1 MKIKQIFQQ
10 YESRE
15 AFNAYLFIFPALFIT
30 ILFVLIPV
38 FGTFWGSLF
47 RDVTYLPRKFVGMQN
62 FFSVLEDVDFWH
74 ALRFTILFTVTA
86 VVLETIFGLLF
97 ALLLNE
103 TFRGRGVLRTII
115 LIPWAIPTIVSAKV
129 WKLIFDYTY
138 GILNFLVVNLG
149 FSSGKINWLGSSF
162 AAFWS
167 LITAEVWKTTPF
179 VVIILLAG
187 LQAIPRDLYR
197 QAKVDGAGLFK
208 RFRAITLKLIQP
220 VLIIALI
227 FRTIDSLRIFDL
239 VYVLTGGGPGG
250 STKPLSMLGFEMYT
264 NDLFGKGSTVS
275 LITFCIVFLITIV
288 YLKAGKFRERFS

>member
-1 MKIKQIFQQ
+1 MRIKQIFQQ

-15 AFNAYLFIFPALFIT
+15 ALNAYLFLIPVLFIT
-30 ILFVLIPV
+30 TLFVLIPV

-47 RDVTYLPRKFVGMQN
+47 RDVTYLPKKFIGIQN
-62 FFSVLEDVDFWH
+62 FLYILGNADFWR
-74 ALRFTILFTVTA
+74 ALRFTLVFTVTA
-86 VVLETIFGLLF
+86 VVLETFFGMLF

-103 TFRGRGVLRTII
+103 TFKGRVFLRTVI

-149 FSSGKINWLGSSF
+149 FSGDKINWLGSSF

-187 LQAIPRDLYR
+187 LQAIPQDLYQ
-197 QAKVDGAGLFK
+197 QAKVDGAGIFK
-208 RFRAITLKLIQP
+208 RFRTITLILIQP

-275 LITFCIVFLITIV
+275 IITFCIVFIITIV
-288 YLKAGKFRERFS
+288 YLKAGRFRERLS

>member
-1 MKIKQIFQQ
+1 MRIKQIFQQ

-15 AFNAYLFIFPALFIT
+15 ALNAYLFLIPVLFIT
-30 ILFVLIPV
+30 TLFVLIPV

-47 RDVTYLPRKFVGMQN
+47 RDVTYLPKKFIGIQN
-62 FFSVLEDVDFWH
+62 FLYILGNADFWR
-74 ALRFTILFTVTA
+74 ALRFTLVFTVTA
-86 VVLETIFGLLF
+86 VVLETFFGMLF

-103 TFRGRGVLRTII
+103 TFKGRVFLRTVI

-149 FSSGKINWLGSSF
+149 FSGDKINWLGSPF

-187 LQAIPRDLYR
+187 LQAIPQDLYQ
-197 QAKVDGAGLFK
+197 QAKVDGAGIFK
-208 RFRAITLKLIQP
+208 RFRTITLILIQP

-275 LITFCIVFLITIV
+275 IITFCIVFIITIV
-288 YLKAGKFRERFS
+288 YLKAGRFRERLS

>member
-1 MKIKQIFQQ
+1 MKSKQIFQQ

-15 AFNAYLFIFPALFIT
+15 VLTAYLFLIPALFVI
-30 ILFVLIPV
+30 IAFVLIPV
-38 FGTFWGSLF
+38 LGTFWGSLF
-47 RDVTYLPRKFVGMQN
+47 RDVTYLPRKFIGIQN
-62 FFSVLEDVDFWH
+62 FLYVVGNADFWR
-74 ALRFTILFTVTA
+74 ALRFTLLFTVTA
-86 VVLETIFGLLF
+86 VILETFFGMLF

-103 TFRGRGVLRTII
+103 TFKGRVFLRTII

-149 FSSGKINWLGSSF
+149 FSGGKINWLGSSF

-187 LQAIPRDLYR
+187 LQAIPQDLYR
-197 QAKVDGAGLFK
+197 QAKIDGAGIFK
-208 RFRAITLKLIQP
+208 RFRTITLKLIQP

-264 NDLFGKGSTVS
+264 NDLFGKGSAVS
-275 LITFCIVFLITIV
+275 IITFCIVFLITIV

>member
-1 MKIKQIFQQ
+1 MKIKQLFQQ
-10 YESRE
+10 YENRE
-15 AFNAYLFIFPALFIT
+15 TVNAYLFLLPALFIT

-47 RDVTYLPRKFVGMQN
+47 RDVTYLPKKFIGIQN
-62 FFSVLEDVDFWH
+62 FFSILGNTDFWF
-74 ALRFTILFTVTA
+74 ALRFTLVFTVTA
-86 VVLETIFGLLF
+86 VLLETFFGMLF

-103 TFRGRGVLRTII
+103 TFKGRGFYRTII

-138 GILNFLVVNLG
+138 GILNYLIVTLG
-149 FSSGKINWLGSSF
+149 FSDDKINWLGSSF

-187 LQAIPRDLYR
+187 LQAIPQDLYQ

-208 RFRAITLKLIQP
+208 RFWAITFKLIQP

-275 LITFCIVFLITIV
+275 LITFCIVFLITIA
-288 YLKAGKFRERFS
+288 YLKAGKFREKFS

>member
-10 YESRE
+10 YENRE
-15 AFNAYLFIFPALFIT
+15 TINAYLFLLPALFIT
-30 ILFVLIPV
+30 VLFVLIPV

-47 RDVTYLPRKFVGMQN
+47 RDVTYLQKKFIGIQN
-62 FFSVLEDVDFWH
+62 FFFILWNTDFWS
-74 ALRFTILFTVTA
+74 ALRFTLVFTITA
-86 VVLETIFGLLF
+86 VALETFFGMLF

-103 TFRGRGVLRTII
+103 TFRGRGFFRTII
-115 LIPWAIPTIVSAKV
+115 LIPWAIPTIVSAKT

-138 GILNFLVVNLG
+138 GILNYLVVTLG
-149 FSSGKINWLGSSF
+149 FSDGKINWLGSSF

-167 LITAEVWKTTPF
+167 LIAAEVWKTTPF

-187 LQAIPRDLYR
+187 LQAIPHELYQ
-197 QAKVDGAGLFK
+197 QAKIDGAGVFK
-208 RFRAITLKLIQP
+208 RFRTITLTLIQP

-239 VYVLTGGGPGG
+239 VYALTGGGPGG
-250 STKPLSMLGFEMYT
+250 STKSLSMLGFEMYT

-275 LITFCIVFLITIV
+275 VITFCIAFIITIV
-288 YLKAGKFRERFS
+288 YLKAGRFREKFS

>member
-10 YESRE
+10 HNRKETL
-15 AFNAYLFIFPALFIT
+15 NAYLFLFPALFIT
-30 ILFVLIPV
+30 TLFVLIPV
-38 FGTFWGSLF
+38 LGTFWGSLF
-47 RDVTYLPRKFVGMQN
+47 RDVTYLPKKFIGIQN
-62 FFSVLEDVDFWH
+62 FFYIFGYTDFWR
-74 ALRFTILFTVTA
+74 ALWFTLVFTVTA
-86 VVLETIFGLLF
+86 VTLETFFGMLF

-103 TFRGRGVLRTII
+103 TFKGRGFFRTII
-115 LIPWAIPTIVSAKV
+115 LIPWAIPTIVSAKT

-149 FSSGKINWLGSSF
+149 FSGDKINWLGSSF
-162 AAFWS
+162 AAFWP
-167 LITAEVWKTTPF
+167 LIIAEVWKTTPF

-187 LQAIPRDLYR
+187 LQAIPQDLYQ
-197 QAKVDGAGLFK
+197 QAKVDGAGIFK
-208 RFRAITLKLIQP
+208 RFRTITLALIQP

-275 LITFCIVFLITIV
+275 IITFCIVFIITIV
-288 YLKAGKFRERFS
+288 YLKAGKFRERLS